1 MSCIPRR
8 AKQIVSFITKFYLLL
23 TLTNKLK
30 KSGLLFGR
38 QTINRIQNLL
48 KGHNHYSKN
57 FLLNFTKGFQ
67 VFDGVPNND
76 GKPIRLA
83 LPIDEHPQDTD
94 LRIYQAIQTIAGVED
109 RSIKEVVADIKQIE
123 AINNVALEL
132 KTT

>member
-48 KGHNHYSKN
+48 KQK
-57 FLLNFTKGFQ
+57 LPLNFTKGFQ

-76 GKPIRLA
+76 GKSIRLA
-83 LPIDEHPQDTD
+83 LPINEHPQDTD
-94 LRIYQAIQTIAGVED
+94 LLIYQAIAGVED
-109 RSIKEVVADIKQIE
+109 RSIKEAYTRID
-123 AINNVALEL
+123 L
-132 KTT
+132 